1 MSLVRALLP
10 LALGA
15 CLQAAAPVHFGGAFQ
30 VNAPLSNLKTDLND
44 KVGFGGSFQV
54 SCELGERGFVRPRLD
69 VDTFPV
75 SSYDRSGSNYREE
88 VRLNSL
94 GVGADWLYAF
104 SGNRN
109 QGAYGLAGAGVL
121 QWFQT
126 FSATNH
132 SNNSAWSSNDSK
144 KNRVSPWVSL
154 GLGYQINHLV
164 GLELRG
170 VASRYDGPSTAGLQ
184 APFTE
189 VPTSLRTAVL
199 AQAAL
204 TLRW

>member
-1 MSLVRALLP
+1 MYTRTLLLS

-15 CLQAAAPVHFGGAFQ
+15 CLQASAPVHFGCAFQ
-30 VNAPLSNLKTDLND
+30 VNAPLSDLKTDLND

-54 SCELGERGFVRPRLD
+54 SFELGERGFVRPRLD
-69 VDTFPV
+69 LDTFPV
-75 SSYDRSGSNYREE
+75 SSYNRSGSNYHQE
-88 VRLNSL
+88 VGLNSVGL
-94 GVGADWLYAF
+94 GADWLYAF

-109 QGAYGLAGAGVL
+109 QGVYGLAGIGVL
-121 QWFQT
+121 QWSQT
-126 FSATNH
+126 MIAADH
-132 SNNSAWSSNDSK
+132 SHDSIWSSTDTK
-144 KNRVSPWVSL
+144 KNRVSPWISL

-170 VASRYDGPSTAGLQ
+170 VASRYDGPTTGGLQ

-189 VPTSLRTAVL
+189 VPTSLRTAAV
-199 AQAAL
+199 AQAVL